1 MKRKTGLFF
10 LIAAAVALPLF
21 GQEAEDVSVAENAE
35 SAVESAEGE
44 GVQENESGDL
54 NESAETLSESD
65 EEGEFVV
72 RHADQDRKRQ
82 YALSVQ
88 ILDPLVKS
96 LVSFREFDFAG
107 EPFTSRLIIPSFSFE
122 SQFEVHRYVTLGIK
136 ASIIP
141 ELFTNPFYQG
151 VRGGSHYSDPQLT
164 YPDAALEEEEWAN
177 RVYDDESEYYLN
189 MHFLVDLTARVLPFG
204 EGLDTLKGF
213 YIKAGGYFG
222 FSIFQNPY
230 LTYEESQEVSVAGE
244 IDSAGLPFFYSREVD
259 ESGNGEEL
267 YEFVFGVVVGL
278 GWQFVFP
285 SGFFLDVG
293 ADLTYDNIRRLI
305 PSVPGLGWNAN
316 CSVGY
321 AW

>member
-1 MKRKTGLFF
+1 MKGKTVLLF
-10 LIAAAVALPLF
+10 LIALTLAFPLF
-21 GQEAEDVSVAENAE
+21 AGEEEDAADAGNAAAAE
-35 SAVESAEGE
+35 SAGE
-44 GVQENESGDL
+44 
-54 NESAETLSESD
+54 A
-65 EEGEFVV
+65 EEGGSEAEAGNAAAGETAGEAADDGFVI
-72 RHADQDRKRQ
+72 RRTEGDIRRR

-88 ILDPLVKS
+88 ILDPVVKS
-96 LVSFREFDFAG
+96 LVSVREFDFDG

-136 ASIIP
+136 ASVIP

-151 VRGGSHYSDPQLT
+151 IRGGYHYTDPQLT
-164 YPDAALEEEEWAN
+164 YPDATLEEEAWAN
-177 RVYDDESEYYLN
+177 RVYNDESEYYLN

-222 FSIFQNPY
+222 FSVFQNPY
-230 LTYEESQEVSVAGE
+230 LTYEESREVTTAGE
-244 IDSAGLPFFYSREVD
+244 VDSTDLPFFYSREVD

>member
-35 SAVESAEGE
+35 SAVESAGE
-44 GVQENESGDL
+44 
-54 NESAETLSESD
+54 A
-65 EEGEFVV
+65 EEGGSEAEAGNSAAGEAAEDGFVI
-72 RHADQDRKRQ
+72 RRTEGDIRRR

-293 ADLTYDNIRRLI
+293 ADLTYDNIRKLI

>member
-1 MKRKTGLFF
+1 MNLS
-10 LIAAAVALPLF
+10 F
-21 GQEAEDVSVAENAE
+21 GMQIRI
-35 SAVESAEGE
+35 
-44 GVQENESGDL
+44 ESG
-54 NESAETLSESD
+54 SM
-65 EEGEFVV
+65 
-72 RHADQDRKRQ
+72 RC
-82 YALSVQ
+82 
-88 ILDPLVKS
+88 LVKS

-244 IDSAGLPFFYSREVD
+244 IDSATLPFFYSREVD

-293 ADLTYDNIRRLI
+293 ADLTYDNIRKLI